1 MISLCLSYDR
11 MEEGCMLA
19 GDRMV
24 KRGSKGKGRRKTKKM
39 CGEKGYQ
46 WHILHK
52 KEQKYD
58 FSL

>member
-1 MISLCLSYDR
+1 

-19 GDRMV
+19 GDWMV